1 VIPVLVNSLL
11 AAGLY
16 ATMAYGLAVIYGV
29 MRIINLAHAGFM
41 MLGAYVTYTLFSK
54 LSLDPFLSLVV
65 VVPLFFLFG
74 LALYPLV
81 IRRLPRLAVS
91 GGPSMESLLLLF
103 GLWLVLQNLAYAIWT
118 GDTQS
123 ILTTYTMK
131 SLPILG
137 VRVGYPQL
145 FVFLAS
151 VASLLFLNLFLRRT
165 WLGKAIRAVTANR
178 DAALIAGVNADRI
191 SATAFGL
198 GTAFAGAAGALLST
212 LYAFTPDFGR
222 SFLLKAFCI
231 IVLGGMESFTGVA
244 LGAFVLAFLEN
255 ALASWT
261 SIPTTFQDAISFSLL
276 VVALVLFPRG
286 LPALFVRIARALK
299 RVKSRGRGPATR

>member
-1 VIPVLVNSLL
+1 MSSLVPVVVNSLL

-41 MLGAYVTYTLFSK
+41 MLGAYLTFTLHSK
-54 LSLDPFLSLVV
+54 LSLDPFLSLVI
-65 VVPLFFLFG
+65 VVPVFFLFG
-74 LALYPLV
+74 AALHPLL
-81 IRRLPRLAVS
+81 IRRLTRFSAS
-91 GGPSMESLLLLF
+91 GGGPSMESLLLLF

-118 GDTQS
+118 GETQS
-123 ILTTYTMK
+123 ILTSYTMR
-131 SLPILG
+131 SVPVLG
-137 VRVGYPQL
+137 VRVGLPQL

-151 VASLLFLNLFLRRT
+151 LASLVFLSVFLKRT
-165 WLGKAIRAVTANR
+165 WLGRAIRAVTANR

-191 SATAFGL
+191 SATAFGI
-198 GTAFAGAAGALLST
+198 GVAFAGGAGALLST

-244 LGAFVLAFLEN
+244 VGALVLALLEN

-276 VVALVLFPRG
+276 VVALVLFPKG
-286 LPALFVRIARALK
+286 LPALFRRFRRKAMAR
-299 RVKSRGRGPATR
+299 